1 MKIDRHHDPYANL
14 EQSLLNDISA
24 IATQLNAKLHI
35 STISNSNNDN
45 TQKRITLTYDL
56 ID

>member
-1 MKIDRHHDPYANL
+1 MNIDKHHDPYTNL

-35 STISNSNNDN
+35 STVSNSYND
-45 TQKRITLTYDL
+45 TPQKRITITYDP
-56 ID
+56 IH

>member
-1 MKIDRHHDPYANL
+1 MNIDRHHDPYTNL

-24 IATQLNAKLHI
+24 IATQLNAKLNI
-35 STISNSNNDN
+35 STISNSNNDKP
-45 TQKRITLTYDL
+45 QKRITLTYDL

>member
-1 MKIDRHHDPYANL
+1 MNIDKHHDPYTNL

-35 STISNSNNDN
+35 STISNSYND
-45 TQKRITLTYDL
+45 TPQKRITITYDS
-56 ID
+56 IH